1 MSNDSKSGQGYPG
14 QQGLTDATT
23 DYNHFIFLI
32 EQVLARVRTACLVE
46 VMAVHVDGDVSPVG
60 FVDAKPIVKMMD
72 GSGKTFPH
80 GTIFSLPY
88 CRMQGGANAV
98 ICDPKPG
105 DIGVAVICDRD
116 ISSVKANRGEAAPGS
131 RRRFGLA
138 DGVYVCGALNAKP
151 TCYVLIKDQNVTMT
165 PDDGVT
171 SIVMTPGKI
180 TFTAAEIVSHAT
192 TKNVFDANGTGFVY
206 TAAQIDTYTDGVTT
220 SHHPPTP
227 PEVPT

>member
-1 MSNDSKSGQGYPG
+1 MTNNPKSGQGYPE
-14 QQGLTDATT
+14 QKGLTDATT

-32 EQVLARVRTACLVE
+32 EQVLSRVRTACLVE
-46 VMAVHVDGDVSPVG
+46 VMAVHVDSDVSPVG

-72 GSGKTFPH
+72 GGGNTFPH

-98 ICDPKPG
+98 ICDPKKG
-105 DIGVAVICDRD
+105 DVGLAAICDRD
-116 ISSVKANRGEAAPGS
+116 ISSAKANRGEANPGS

-171 SIVMTPGKI
+171 SIVMIPGKI
-180 TFTAAEIVSHAT
+180 TLTAVEIVSHAT
-192 TKNVFDANGTGFVY
+192 TKNVFDAGGTGFVY
-206 TAAQIDTYTDGVTT
+206 TPAHIDSYSTGVPTT
-220 SHHPPTP
+220 AHAPTP